1 MSSITRIKPAE
12 PRRSARELCDL
23 VIRTKQIVRAVRTA
37 SQHDDGCD
45 YQYALDQVEDMLE
58 ETQEALSILE
68 DEESRRNR
76 GSGDEPENAS

>member
-1 MSSITRIKPAE
+1 MSNITRIKPDE
-12 PRRSARELCDL
+12 PRPSARKICDL

-45 YQYALDQVEDMLE
+45 YQYAFDQVEDMLE
-58 ETQEALSILE
+58 ETQEALCILE

-76 GSGDEPENAS
+76 GSGDEAEGAS